1 MAKLDGPDLEDIR
14 NRITLLKQAQMTLDA
29 QILGAGELY
38 MRAQELEDDLAKSL
52 HWSSMYMAQVYMHGI
67 LDEVNALELT
77 LKNAE

>member
-1 MAKLDGPDLEDIR
+1 MTKLDEHDLEDIR

-38 MRAQELEDDLAKSL
+38 KRAQELEDDFAKKL
-52 HWSSMYMAQVYMHGI
+52 HWTSMYMAQVYMHGI